1 VSDDKPE
8 SDLQY
13 ALDQFYER
21 SDGRP
26 NHPDVLS
33 RGTVDVPVYVVE
45 DAIDRLKRYET
56 ITQTLTSLGNFLWM
70 ENLRKYGERK
80 INKKETPLGVFQN
93 ETYQRMCSFVDRPK
107 NSGWQ
112 LDDAFVELAL
122 SMARIATGD
131 PSGLSQYL
139 DKEYELFDQLE
150 GGE

>member
-1 VSDDKPE
+1 MTEDRPE

-13 ALDQFYER
+13 ALDQFFEKNE
-21 SDGRP
+21 GRP

-56 ITQTLTSLGNFLWM
+56 ITQTLTSLGNYLWM

-80 INKKETPLGVFQN
+80 ISKKETPLGVFQD

>member
-1 VSDDKPE
+1 MSEDRPE

-13 ALDQFYER
+13 CLDEFYDKSSSKELK
-21 SDGRP
+21 
-26 NHPDVLS
+26 HEFLS
-33 RGTVDVPVYVVE
+33 RGMMEVPVYVVE
-45 DAIDRLKRYET
+45 DAIERLKRYET
-56 ITQTLTSLGNFLWM
+56 ITATLTSLGNYLWM

-80 INKKETPLGVFQN
+80 ISKKETPLGVYQD
-93 ETYQRMCSFVDRPK
+93 ETYQRTCSFVDRPK

-122 SMARIATGD
+122 SMARIAGGD